1 MTRKSSLPTKESLY
15 SDEPKFDVLFQVLEI
30 TPDVCGNTSMA
41 IVILFYQEACYQ
53 RMAAL

>member
-15 SDEPKFDVLFQVLEI
+15 SDEPKFDVLFPVLEI

-53 RMAAL
+53 VTAAH